1 MNQLIKPTNTNFP
14 VIDFQSLGFDDPN
27 VRLIQDE
34 ILKFTDGHW
43 SSRSGIVFQHGTVML
58 AAFTAHAVQ
67 HFEFDGPVM
76 KDTVVK
82 MSSKELPDIEELNSK
97 IPREEWNTDRFGNTN
112 PPWRHQYIVYLE
124 DPQTASLYTYIN
136 STGGAEIAVGKLEGQ
151 LKRMTWLCGKRLG
164 AVVELHEQLVSKQ
177 YKKMGPR
184 FQITGWFE
192 LVNVPA
198 WLASSAPEQLEH
210 EPIQQ
215 IEHTNTWHRKSEP
228 IEQKSSKRP
237 GRPAPWDDGDESEPD
252 VGG

>member
-1 MNQLIKPTNTNFP
+1 MGGTCGAGPQEMLPEDCRRRP
-14 VIDFQSLGFDDPN
+14 GEGSGALGFDDPN

-34 ILKFTDGHW
+34 VLKFTDGRW

-58 AAFTAHAVQ
+58 AAFTANAVQ

-82 MSSKELPDIEELNSK
+82 MSSKELPDIEELNAK
-97 IPREEWNTDRFGNTN
+97 IPREEWDTDRFGNTN

-136 STGGAEIAVGKLEGQ
+136 STDGAEIAVGKLEGQ

-177 YKKMGPR
+177 YKKWARAFRSQDG
-184 FQITGWFE
+184 
-192 LVNVPA
+192 L
-198 WLASSAPEQLEH
+198 SSSMCRRG
-210 EPIQQ
+210 
-215 IEHTNTWHRKSEP
+215 WHRRRRNSSSMS
-228 IEQKSSKRP
+228 QSSKSSST
-237 GRPAPWDDGDESEPD
+237 APLH
-252 VGG
+252 